1 MQDPVLALMYF
12 IPSLGSRAR
21 LHAAGDMLMGIG
33 VHGTLFVYL
42 CLFHGFRY
50 HTAIV
55 TKKRAE
61 HQRQVLQL
69 RRAAKYV
76 TDGQNPT
83 EKSEEAVSLYVQDY
97 YNRYGD
103 TDGSASP
110 GHLRLENDP
119 CGDNWADFLLPK
131 VLLLCVGIA
140 SVVATAYCRFPPD
153 DDNIAELSDELIDT
167 YKKVYV
173 ASSVTQFV
181 TVILWMYLIIVAALE
196 SGRQLRG
203 QPFLSTRPAQLA
215 YRILFAH
222 ITLGFIALGVTFFV
236 NITQLLKKWSVEG
249 RTNDPYPPPDLY
261 EEGNTSKL
269 EVMMRVLTHIA
280 HQFPYSG
287 TAASIGSGRILFATV
302 SILIT
307 AFIFLPAHIL
317 EEEDTD
323 DPDRKLLIGQ
333 MGVIQ
338 EKLVEKKRLRRDKRL
353 VVHLARDSRTW
364 RVFPLAIKQSPTSSN
379 PLEERGFQIYQ
390 DLHTDRNNLRDR
402 GVVSIGPY
410 TPVFCLELA
419 CWLNEAS
426 WQSYYSPVGLSNKA
440 PGPDT
445 MNLQALGLQLEGAVL
460 DEVTDTQTYVA
471 TNICPQIDGE
481 QDSIIVV
488 SFRGTANAANLKTDF
503 RSRQVCVARFLSLLL
518 FSYMVPLELR
528 RFKPDSVSL
537 FRF

>member
-1 MQDPVLALMYF
+1 MYF
-12 IPSLGSRAR
+12 MPSLGSIAR

-83 EKSEEAVSLYVQDY
+83 EKSEEAVSKYVQDY
-97 YNRYGD
+97 YSRYGD

-131 VLLLCVGIA
+131 LLLLCVGIV
-140 SVVATAYCRFPPD
+140 SVVATAYCRFPPYN
-153 DDNIAELSDELIDT
+153 DNVPELSDELINR

-203 QPFLSTRPAQLA
+203 EPFLSTRPAQLA

-222 ITLGFIALGVTFFV
+222 ITLGFIALGVTLFV
-236 NITQLLKKWSVEG
+236 NITQLFTKWSVEE
-249 RTNDPYPPPDLY
+249 RTNDPYAPSDLY

-280 HQFPYSG
+280 RQFPYSG

-364 RVFPLAIKQSPTSSN
+364 RVFPLAIKQSPTPAN

-390 DLHTDRNNLRDR
+390 DLHTDLNNLRDK

-426 WQSYYSPVGLSNKA
+426 WQSYYSPVGLSKKA

-445 MNLQALGLQLEGAVL
+445 MNLEALGLQLEGAVL

-471 TNICPQIDGE
+471 TNISPQIDGE

-503 RSRQVCVARFLSLLL
+503 RSRQVCVARLLS
-518 FSYMVPLELR
+518 
-528 RFKPDSVSL
+528 
-537 FRF
+537 

>member
-1 MQDPVLALMYF
+1 
-12 IPSLGSRAR
+12 
-21 LHAAGDMLMGIG
+21 MGIG

-55 TKKRAE
+55 TRKRAE

-76 TDGQNPT
+76 TDGHNPT
-83 EKSEEAVSLYVQDY
+83 ENSEEAVSKYVQDY
-97 YNRYGD
+97 YDRYGD

-110 GHLRLENDP
+110 GHLRLANDP
-119 CGDNWADFLLPK
+119 CGDTWADFLLPK
-131 VLLLCVGIA
+131 LLLLCVGIA

-153 DDNIAELSDELIDT
+153 NDNIAELSDELIDR

-173 ASSVTQFV
+173 ASSVTQFA

-203 QPFLSTRPAQLA
+203 EPFLSTRPAQLA

-222 ITLGFIALGVTFFV
+222 ITLGFIALGVAFFV
-236 NITQLLKKWSVEG
+236 NITLLLKQWSVEG

-269 EVMMRVLTHIA
+269 EVMMRVLSDIA
-280 HQFPYSG
+280 RQFPYSG

-323 DPDRKLLIGQ
+323 DPDRKLLGQ

-364 RVFPLAIKQSPTSSN
+364 RVFPLAIKQSPTPAN

-390 DLHTDRNNLRDR
+390 DLHTDLNNLRDR

-426 WQSYYSPVGLSNKA
+426 WQSYYSPVGLADKA

-445 MNLQALGLQLEGAVL
+445 MNLEALGLQLEGAVL
-460 DEVTDTQTYVA
+460 DEVTDTQVRRLDVCMQGSLRYCFLLTLLPSPWKPQTYVA
-471 TNICPQIDGE
+471 TNISPQIDGE
-481 QDSIIVV
+481 EDSIIVV

-503 RSRQVCVARFLSLLL
+503 RSRQVCVARF
-518 FSYMVPLELR
+518 
-528 RFKPDSVSL
+528 VSL
-537 FRF
+537 F